1 MRKFQI
7 AAILAFGMV
16 LFAGAQV
23 ARAQSL
29 DAVTTT
35 VPFPFMVGNV
45 LLPAGTYLVVPDD
58 VDSGVF
64 EIRSQRGRMSAFAT
78 VMADDSTAR
87 RGELQFQ
94 FVNVGGRYYLT
105 KIDDGTGDVSE
116 VAVPDAV
123 LRVMHAAARTP
134 VVQK

>member
-7 AAILAFGMV
+7 AAVVAFGMV
-16 LFAGAQV
+16 LFAGAQL

-35 VPFPFMVGNV
+35 VPFPFMVGKV
-45 LLPAGTYLVVPDD
+45 LLPAGTYLIVPDD
-58 VDSGVF
+58 MEPGVL
-64 EIRSQRGRMSAFAT
+64 EIRSERGGRSAFAT
-78 VMADDSTAR
+78 LMAEDTTTR
-87 RGELQFQ
+87 RGDLQFQ

-123 LRVMHAAARTP
+123 LRVMHASARTQ
-134 VVQK
+134 VQK